1 MMGAFY
7 NGVSGVKTQGYGL
20 DVVADNISNVNTVG
34 FKSSTAEFKSL
45 FYQTLG
51 QTASSPTTSQIGLGS
66 TLAAT
71 SLNFKQGSLTNTDNV
86 FDMAIQ
92 GDGFFGIRGIDG
104 NIYFTRNGDFGV
116 DSEGNLV
123 NRNGLFLQGTMT
135 TISPTTLSQNATQ
148 KLGNTLVNGVTMATN
163 QAFTVPTGNTINLTD
178 VGSQTNIKLPD
189 LLFIPAIATTKVD
202 FSGNLD
208 SQKIVDTTTIELN
221 SDAITQ
227 AFDETNQ
234 TISLS
239 ANLNDTPEIQIIND
253 GQDVY
258 ITLRDK
264 NGKSIQTR
272 VDADADGNFKVDN
285 LSVKNL
291 NLEEPLVI
299 SANATLKQEI
309 PNKQNFSTDVIA
321 ANGDKNV
328 IKMEFTK
335 RVPQAEDSTTWD
347 VVANL
352 YAPDNTLIETS
363 NGALEFGPNGAL
375 VANTLGAIGGVEINL
390 GSFYDPNVPNSGFD
404 GMKSLVGQDLNLN
417 ITKDGEQEG
426 LLKNYTMNANGE
438 IVAIFDNGKQAT
450 MAKVALYH
458 FQNDQGLSKI
468 ADNTFAVSSNSGQP
482 IFYTD
487 KNGDVIYGATI
498 SNRKLEMSNVDLG
511 SALTDMIVIQK
522 AYDANAKSI
531 TTSDQMIQRA
541 INMKK

>member
-1 MMGAFY
+1 MGAFY
-7 NGVSGVKTQGYGL
+7 NGISGVKTQGYGL

-51 QTASSPTTSQIGLGS
+51 QAASSPTSSQIGLGS
-66 TLAAT
+66 TLGAT
-71 SLNFKQGSLTNTDNV
+71 SLNFKQGSLTSTDNV

-92 GDGFFGIRGIDG
+92 GDGFFGVGGSDG
-104 NIYFTRNGDFGV
+104 NIYFTRNGDFSV
-116 DSEGNLV
+116 DGEGNLV

-135 TISPTTLSQNATQ
+135 TISPTTLSQNATE

-208 SQKIVDTTTIELN
+208 SQKIVDTTTIDLN
-221 SDAITQ
+221 SEQITQ
-227 AFDETNQ
+227 TLDETNK

-239 ANLNDTPEIQIIND
+239 GNLKDTPEIQTIND
-253 GQDVY
+253 GQDIYV
-258 ITLRDK
+258 TLTDK
-264 NGKSIQTR
+264 DGKSIQTR
-272 VDADADGNFKVDN
+272 VDADVDGNFNVNN

-291 NLEEPLVI
+291 NLDEPLVI

-309 PNKQNFSTDVIA
+309 PNKQSFSTDVIA

-335 RVPQAEDSTTWD
+335 RVPQTADNTTWD

-352 YAPDNTLIETS
+352 YSPDNTLLETS
-363 NGALEFGPNGAL
+363 NGTLEFGTNGAL
-375 VANTLGAIGGVEINL
+375 VSNTLGAIGGVNINL
-390 GSFYDPNVPNSGFD
+390 GSFYDPNIPNSGFD
-404 GMKSLVGQDLNLN
+404 GMRSLAGQDLNLN

-468 ADNTFAVSSNSGQP
+468 GDNTYAVTSNSGQP

-498 SNRKLEMSNVDLG
+498 SNKKLEMSNVDLG

-522 AYDANAKSI
+522 AYDASAKSI
-531 TTSDQMIQRA
+531 TTSDQMIQKA

>member
-1 MMGAFY
+1 MMSAFY
-7 NGVSGVKTQGYGL
+7 NGISGVKTQGYGL

-71 SLNFKQGSLTNTDNV
+71 SLNFKQGSLTSTDNV

-92 GDGFFGIRGIDG
+92 GDGFFGIRGSDG

-116 DSEGNLV
+116 DGEGNLV

-135 TISPTTLSQNATQ
+135 TISPTTLSQNATE

-239 ANLNDTPEIQIIND
+239 GNLNDTPEIQIIND

-258 ITLRDK
+258 ITLTDK

-335 RVPQAEDSTTWD
+335 RVPQAGDSTTWD

-404 GMKSLVGQDLNLN
+404 GMKSLAGQDLNLN

-468 ADNTFAVSSNSGQP
+468 GDNTYAVSSNSGQP

-522 AYDANAKSI
+522 AYDASAKSI
-531 TTSDQMIQRA
+531 TTSDQMIQKA